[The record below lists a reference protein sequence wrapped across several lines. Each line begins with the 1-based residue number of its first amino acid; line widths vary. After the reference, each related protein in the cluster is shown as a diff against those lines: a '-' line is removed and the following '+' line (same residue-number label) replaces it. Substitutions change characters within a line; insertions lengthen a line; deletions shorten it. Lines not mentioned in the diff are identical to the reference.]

1 MAKPPQDE
9 LENTVQFK
17 IGDAFFY
24 DDDPNYPE
32 YKETEAEEIVF
43 PMEIDDFA
51 ADEHSSVSDE
61 NENTAKKEKLSLHVF
76 SYALLDFAENIG
88 DMTISLVKGIFTKL
102 SPVFAVPFLLLYTV
116 VSGAFEKAKS
126 AIKKDVK
133 KLSGKKIRL
142 FEDIKSIAGASKKR
156 DKKYS
161 FFFSNALRAVWATL
175 TRHESFMKSVLNF
188 ALPVLAIA
196 LIFSSVKGTQDKIF
210 ALEVFYNGN
219 SIGYVENQST
229 FNEGKEKAISLL
241 SFSSDNNKEIA
252 QPVYK
257 LTRVKLSELS
267 NSSMITQKLIDSS
280 DTKYTR
286 ACGIFIDGEFLCAV
300 RNESDAI
307 GVFDSILSPYEKDA
321 KEGTIVSFVEEIEYV
336 QGFYPEQSDVIW
348 DSLKLKNTLSAPK
361 SEAKR
366 HKVVKGDKL
375 KAIAEKYSLTVSELK
390 ALNPD
395 TDFSKPAE
403 IKSLLVSARE
413 DYVRVKVMKT
423 QTRSVAIPYET
434 VKRNSSRLA
443 KGTQKTSQEGKN
455 GVKTITELVTYING
469 KKSYTST
476 VSEKQTK
483 APVNKIIL
491 VGTKTSS
498 YSSSS
503 SSSSSSRRFI
513 WPTRGAYAVSSHY
526 GYRSASISG
535 WGFHGGIDIVLGRGS
550 SSGIPVVASASGR
563 VVQAYSGWTGYGHTV
578 VIDHGNGIK
587 TRYAHMYPGSLRVRT
602 GDWVSQ
608 GQQIGKIGS
617 TGNSTGPHLHF
628 EVLVNGRKVNPYPY
642 IR

>member
-1 MAKPPQDE
+1 MEKHPKDTA
-9 LENTVQFK
+9 QFK
-17 IGDAFFY
+17 IGDSFFY
-24 DDDPNYPE
+24 DDDPYYPS
-32 YKETEAEEIVF
+32 YTETEAEEIIYPIEYSETNEPETLTDEAKSITESEKQKF
-43 PMEIDDFA
+43 SLALIAESTADFTEA
-51 ADEHSSVSDE
+51 V
-61 NENTAKKEKLSLHVF
+61 
-76 SYALLDFAENIG
+76 G
-88 DMTISLVKGIFTKL
+88 DMTIRLIKGIFTRL
-102 SPVFAVPFLLLYTV
+102 SPVLAVPFLLLYTLG
-116 VSGAFEKAKS
+116 SKLFEKVKAVIS
-126 AIKKDVK
+126 GDIK
-133 KLSGKKIRL
+133 KLSKKKIRL
-142 FEDIKSIAGASKKR
+142 FEDIKSINTASKKR
-156 DKKYS
+156 DNKTA
-161 FFFSNALRAVWATL
+161 FFMKNTSRAVWASV
-175 TRHESFMKSVLNF
+175 TRHESFMKSVFNI
-188 ALPVLAIA
+188 ALPVIVIA
-196 LIFSSVKGTQDKIF
+196 LVFSFAKSTRDKVF
-210 ALEVFYNGN
+210 ALEVIYNGN
-219 SIGYVENQST
+219 TIGYVENQDT
-229 FNEGKEKAISLL
+229 FNEGRQMAAELL
-241 SFSSDNNKEIA
+241 GTSSQDEAKIQ
-252 QPVYK
+252 QPIFK
-257 LTRVKLSELS
+257 TARVKLSELS
-267 NSSMITQKLIDSS
+267 NSTMISQKLIDSS

-300 RNESDAI
+300 RNEADAI
-307 GVFDSILSPYEKDA
+307 SVFDSILLPYEKGA
-321 KEGTIVSFVEEIEYV
+321 KSGTMVSFVEEIDYV
-336 QGFYPEQSDVIW
+336 QGFYPEDSDVIW
-348 DSLKLKNTLSAPK
+348 DTLKLKKTLSSPK
-361 SEAKR
+361 AKAQR
-366 HKVVKGDKL
+366 HKVVKGDRL

-395 TDFSKPAE
+395 TDFSKPGE
-403 IKSLLVSARE
+403 IKSLLVAKQT

-434 VKRNSSRLA
+434 IKRNTSRLA

-469 KKSYTST
+469 KKSYTSV

-491 VGTKTSS
+491 VGTKTYS

-535 WGFHGGIDIVLGRGS
+535 WSYHGGIDIVLGRGS
-550 SSGIPVVASASGR
+550 SAGIPVVASASGR
-563 VVQAYSGWTGYGHTV
+563 VVVAYSGWSGYGHTV
-578 VIDHGNGIK
+578 VIDHGGGIR
-587 TRYAHMYPGSLRVRT
+587 TRYAHMYPGSLRVRV